1 MMPSKDSLT
10 VEKND
15 DGTFTL
21 EWDRQDPN
29 WTWLN
34 DLTSEELEVIMEQA
48 MKEYP
53 YEE

>member
-1 MMPSKDSLT
+1 MNKQDSLT
-10 VEKND
+10 VNKNE
-15 DGTFTL
+15 DGSFTL

-29 WTWLN
+29 WMLLN

-53 YEE
+53 YGE